1 MGVSVRAAFTKGK
14 GESLV
19 IENVSEPS
27 PAADELL
34 VRVEACGICG
44 SDLHMVDSMDLRD
57 SVLGHEFSGVVA
69 GFGKEVAGFAEGDRI
84 AAFPLFGC
92 GVCLDCLSGRPSRCA
107 KWQLTGGGL
116 PGAYAEYVTI
126 KSRQAFALPDEIS
139 LPFGAMVEPLAVGL
153 HGWKKTPVEVGE
165 PVLIIG
171 AGPVGQSVAL
181 WANHFGAR
189 EVVVADLVANR
200 RALALAAGATST
212 IDPADGDVAEQYAE
226 ITGELPRAVLECVG
240 VPGMIENA
248 LNLARADGHVTVVG
262 MCIGS
267 DQITPM
273 PAMVKELTTQFVL
286 FYREDDYRLT
296 ISSLKNGT
304 IDPSPLLTATFGL
317 DELPGRFDALKHPTT
332 ECKLVIEP
340 QR

>member
-1 MGVSVRAAFTKGK
+1 MRAAFTKGM
-14 GESLV
+14 GETLV
-19 IENVSEPS
+19 IENIAEPS

-44 SDLHMVDSMDLRD
+44 SDLHMVDNMDLRD
-57 SVLGHEFSGVVA
+57 RVLGHEFAGVVA
-69 GFGKEVAGFAEGDRI
+69 GFGKEVEGFAEGDRI

-92 GVCLDCLSGRPSRCA
+92 GTCLECLSGRPARCVHW
-107 KWQLTGGGL
+107 KLTGGDL

-126 KSRQAFALPDEIS
+126 KPRQAYALPDEVS

-153 HGWKKTPVEVGE
+153 HGWTKTPAEAGE
-165 PVLIIG
+165 PVLIVG

-189 EVVVADLVANR
+189 EVVVADLVAHR
-200 RALALAAGATST
+200 RALAMAAGATST
-212 IDPADGDVAEQYAE
+212 IDPADGDVAEQYAD
-226 ITGELPRAVLECVG
+226 ITGEQPRVVIECVG

-248 LNLARADGHVTVVG
+248 LKLARADGHVTVVG
-262 MCIGS
+262 MCIGP

-286 FYREDDYRLT
+286 FYRVEDFRLT

-304 IDPSPLLTATFGL
+304 IDPTPLLTATFGL
-317 DELPGRFDALKHPTT
+317 DELPTRFDALKHPTT